1 MGTWLFIL
9 CLSVFAGCF
18 CIALALWSLVDA
30 VNAVRRQGHSIEMQ
44 LIGPGVYFTQ
54 QNIDRQKGRGEF
66 GWSMMCVDCGA
77 DMPIS
82 KIHAKMAFD
91 LMMRTKGKPQPRC
104 PKCAESFVWAKEG
117 K

>member
-1 MGTWLFIL
+1 MDTWLFIL
-9 CLSVFAGCF
+9 CLTVFSSLF
-18 CIALALWSLVDA
+18 CLTLAVWSLVDA
-30 VNAVRRQGHSIEMQ
+30 VNAVRRQGHQIE
-44 LIGPGVYFTQ
+44 LTLVPVGVYYTQ

-66 GWSMMCVDCGA
+66 GWSMMCVGCGV

-104 PKCAESFVWAKEG
+104 PKCAASFVWTREEK
-117 K
+117 